1 MIDKLAFSPDEA
13 ASRASIGRTFIFSE
27 IKNGRL
33 EAVKAGSRTLIT
45 RDAMTAWLKSLPR
58 RGAMEAAQLMAS
70 KEKGRASFEDGTRR
84 GGIRRIPPTGTDR
97 LEKKLSAKK

>member
-13 ASRASIGRTFIFSE
+13 ASLAGVGRNFFSE
-27 IKNGRL
+27 IKNRRL

-58 RGAMEAAQLMAS
+58 RGSLEAAPANRLPGGA
-70 KEKGRASFEDGTRR
+70 AGTRQR
-84 GGIRRIPPTGTDR
+84 ARRRNISDR
-97 LEKKLSAKK
+97 RMSP

>member
-13 ASRASIGRTFIFSE
+13 ADLAGVGRTFIFSE

-45 RDAMTAWLKSLPR
+45 QDAMTAWLKSLPR
-58 RGAMEAAQLMAS
+58 RGSMEEA
-70 KEKGRASFEDGTRR
+70 
-84 GGIRRIPPTGTDR
+84 
-97 LEKKLSAKK
+97 

>member
-13 ASRASIGRTFIFSE
+13 ADLAGVGRTFIFSE
-27 IKNGRL
+27 IKNRRL

-58 RGAMEAAQLMAS
+58 RGSIEAAPATRLPEQAAGARHRA
-70 KEKGRASFEDGTRR
+70 GRRTHQ
-84 GGIRRIPPTGTDR
+84 
-97 LEKKLSAKK
+97 

>member
-13 ASRASIGRTFIFSE
+13 ASRAGVGRTFIFSE

-45 RDAMTAWLKSLPR
+45 QDAMTAWLKSLPR
-58 RGAMEAAQLMAS
+58 RGSMEEA
-70 KEKGRASFEDGTRR
+70 
-84 GGIRRIPPTGTDR
+84 
-97 LEKKLSAKK
+97 